1 MKSTWFIVA
10 AALSAACNGGANSN
24 NSGSSGGGSALTTNA
39 ASGASDVDSGVAP
52 VVAQSAADGGAAPV
66 VAPAR
71 LSGVPSR
78 LAEGEGVIMAASA
91 GGVVRMTR
99 EGAPAVELRDGER
112 VRVVT
117 TAPGMGESEQNV
129 EVEVRSMRGSV
140 PNTAVITEES
150 LHRSSDGRWAIVHA
164 LESCGDF
171 CHAQLTLLGPDGAR
185 RSLCGNEPC
194 AGPELIVAFSP
205 DGSAVAVGSDD
216 LRVTTLSE
224 TTTRTVSGFGSPVYA
239 PQGRL
244 FARSLSETDDGVYE
258 VVAAG
263 DPRRVFAA
271 PGRPPRQPADVPRS
285 PLPPAVLEQNGT
297 VLCADFFRGRVGRV
311 VRVTLDGRA
320 VAGTQRC
327 AATR

>member
-10 AALSAACNGGANSN
+10 AALAAACNNNSN
-24 NSGSSGGGSALTTNA
+24 NGSSSGNSALATSA
-39 ASGASDVDSGVAP
+39 PGGASVADSGVAP
-52 VVAQSAADGGAAPV
+52 GVAQSAADAGAAAV

-78 LAEGEGVIMAASA
+78 LAEGEGVIMAATA

-150 LHRSSDGRWAIVHA
+150 LRRSSDGRWAIVHA
-164 LESCGDF
+164 IESCGDF
-171 CHAQLTLLGPDGAR
+171 CHAQLILLGPEGAR

-194 AGPELIVAFSP
+194 AGPELVVAFNA

-216 LRVTTLSE
+216 LRVTALSD
-224 TTTRTVSGFGSPVYA
+224 TTTRTISGFGSPVYA

-244 FARSLSETDDGVYE
+244 FVRSLSETDDGVYE

-263 DPRRVFAA
+263 DPRRVLTA
-271 PGRPPRQPADVPRS
+271 PGRPTRQPADVPRS
-285 PLPPAVLEQNGT
+285 PPPPVVLEQNGT
-297 VLCADFFRGRVGRV
+297 VLCADFSRGRAARV
-311 VRVTLDGRA
+311 ARATLDGRA
-320 VAGTQRC
+320 VAGAQRC
-327 AATR
+327 AVTR